1 LKLLT
6 SAACI
11 FADRWL
17 ALSNSQIIKLFLFGS
32 SLLSEDE
39 NFQIFYHV
47 QNFIKETKRFHTQEI
62 WICLQFIFQYFLV
75 CFSSI

>member
-1 LKLLT
+1 MAKKTLC
-6 SAACI
+6 SARI

-17 ALSNSQIIKLFLFGS
+17 ALCISQIINLFLFGP

-47 QNFIKETKRFHTQEI
+47 QNFTKETKRFHTQEI
-62 WICLQFIFQYFLV
+62 
-75 CFSSI
+75 